1 MFCMEMRKVNYINI
15 IISFLISNLHT
26 YPVGLEPMTDDLILH
41 PFLWLEELLVKLELI
56 GLFLFV
62 WCRFLCI
69 QQVWSLTF
77 YVYTIM
83 CHDCKNLDLIFF
95 YSLHVWS
102 SNNGVV
108 SILSLNFQNQVNF
121 IVSQLLR
128 IKLTWFWSWAT
139 KLTTNIE
146 RPL

>member
-56 GLFLFV
+56 GLSLFV
-62 WCRFLCI
+62 WYGFLCI
-69 QQVWSLTF
+69 WQVWSLTF
-77 YVYTIM
+77 VSWLQESRF
-83 CHDCKNLDLIFF
+83 HFF
-95 YSLHVWS
+95 FTHYMFGPPTM
-102 SNNGVV
+102 GVV
-108 SILSLNFQNQVNF
+108 SILFLNFQNQVNF

-128 IKLTWFWSWAT
+128 IKLTWFWSWAM
-139 KLTTNIE
+139 KLTINIE